1 MIFLFPQVGYVFS
14 FPGGYLPGKV
24 EIAPPKAVTFLGNSA
39 RCFHE
44 KDWLK
49 GPLGSM
55 ICLKTNSIEEDFKH
69 VYSIYIV
76 HIQMCIFYVFAC
88 FVCIQVVK
96 VFDAKECNKHIDV

>member
-14 FPGGYLPGKV
+14 FPGGYLLSGKV

-55 ICLKTNSIEEDFKH
+55 VCLKTNNIEEDFKH
-69 VYSIYIV
+69 VYSIRSAYTNV
-76 HIQMCIFYVFAC
+76 YLLCLCMFCLYPSSKSF
-88 FVCIQVVK
+88 
-96 VFDAKECNKHIDV
+96 